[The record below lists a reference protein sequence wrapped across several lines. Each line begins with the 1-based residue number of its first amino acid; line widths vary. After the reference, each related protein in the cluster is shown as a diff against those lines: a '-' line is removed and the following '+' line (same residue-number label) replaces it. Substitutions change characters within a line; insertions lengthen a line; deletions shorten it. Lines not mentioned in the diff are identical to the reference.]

1 LVDESDPI
9 GLGPSLA
16 GIPAITV
23 PRPPSDVRSVPTA
36 HRRDRLTPACI
47 LFTSGSTGRP
57 KGIVW
62 PQATLT
68 KDARAGH
75 DILGIAPGDRVGLV
89 MPIEFVAGMV
99 VANWAL
105 TAGAAL
111 CLFDPR
117 RHPISELAPW
127 IEREQVTTLH
137 ATPTLL
143 RALLRAIDSDQRFPD
158 LRLVTTCGEPITYA
172 DVGSARRHLSD
183 RCAFVN
189 WTGSS
194 EVGVLAL
201 SSPVP
206 NDSERSGSVPAGRPV
221 DEIALEISPRN
232 VDGDARGTTPTTE
245 AHGELVIVSDAIA
258 LGYCD
263 SQGDLA
269 DRITASG
276 TARRYRTGDLA
287 TVDASGE
294 LRLLGRCDD
303 AIKINGYLVEPAEIE
318 AALLDLDSVAD
329 AYVCGDRTAST
340 PRLVAYVVSS
350 PGFVNSGSLLRRH
363 LRSRLPTYMVP
374 TTIVELAELP
384 RTPRGKVDHDA
395 LEAAGGTMLRAPE
408 RAASTDLEIYI
419 SEIWRNVLGIHDVGI
434 DDDFFELGGDSLA
447 VEEVLS
453 ELHKL
458 GPDLPTAVF
467 IDSPTIAGLA
477 AAAEIG
483 ATARLS
489 SGLIEMRRAVGA
501 PTMVC
506 FAGAGG
512 IAVAFEPLVRSL
524 DVELRIIAV
533 QMHALEYRGIPDFSV
548 RRAARRFLA
557 AFRELGIPDPQVI
570 IGHSYGGSVALE
582 VAREIGHSGRAVPVL
597 ALLDTPPPRY
607 EHAADG
613 SPHRHPIGRFTA
625 TAARLWES
633 LPGDRPIDRIT
644 AVPRMMTAGP
654 IRYRGIKHYGGFFNR
669 GLVMQRLHVPAPYPG
684 DAVIYASEDSSA
696 SVDFSGWRQTLIGTI
711 EFVSVP
717 GDHHTMLRDPNVHA
731 LAADLGGRIRESLR
745 TFVL

>member
-1 LVDESDPI
+1 MLDVSGALAALVDDSAPI
-9 GLGPSLA
+9 GLAPSLA

-36 HRRDRLTPACI
+36 HRRDSLAPACI

-206 NDSERSGSVPAGRPV
+206 NGLRENRVRFPQAGPWMRSRSR
-221 DEIALEISPRN
+221 SR
-232 VDGDARGTTPTTE
+232 RGTWMATPVAPRPRPRPMASWSSSPTQSPWGT
-245 AHGELVIVSDAIA
+245 ATVRA
-258 LGYCD
+258 
-263 SQGDLA
+263 DLA

-303 AIKINGYLVEPAEIE
+303 AIKINGYLVEPSREQ
-318 AALLDLDSVAD
+318 
-329 AYVCGDRTAST
+329 
-340 PRLVAYVVSS
+340 
-350 PGFVNSGSLLRRH
+350 GS
-363 LRSRLPTYMVP
+363 
-374 TTIVELAELP
+374 
-384 RTPRGKVDHDA
+384 
-395 LEAAGGTMLRAPE
+395 
-408 RAASTDLEIYI
+408 
-419 SEIWRNVLGIHDVGI
+419 
-434 DDDFFELGGDSLA
+434 
-447 VEEVLS
+447 
-453 ELHKL
+453 
-458 GPDLPTAVF
+458 
-467 IDSPTIAGLA
+467 
-477 AAAEIG
+477 
-483 ATARLS
+483 
-489 SGLIEMRRAVGA
+489 
-501 PTMVC
+501 
-506 FAGAGG
+506 
-512 IAVAFEPLVRSL
+512 
-524 DVELRIIAV
+524 
-533 QMHALEYRGIPDFSV
+533 
-548 RRAARRFLA
+548 
-557 AFRELGIPDPQVI
+557 
-570 IGHSYGGSVALE
+570 
-582 VAREIGHSGRAVPVL
+582 
-597 ALLDTPPPRY
+597 
-607 EHAADG
+607 
-613 SPHRHPIGRFTA
+613 
-625 TAARLWES
+625 AARL
-633 LPGDRPIDRIT
+633 R
-644 AVPRMMTAGP
+644 
-654 IRYRGIKHYGGFFNR
+654 
-669 GLVMQRLHVPAPYPG
+669 QR
-684 DAVIYASEDSSA
+684 
-696 SVDFSGWRQTLIGTI
+696 R
-711 EFVSVP
+711 
-717 GDHHTMLRDPNVHA
+717 R
-731 LAADLGGRIRESLR
+731 RIRLR
-745 TFVL
+745 